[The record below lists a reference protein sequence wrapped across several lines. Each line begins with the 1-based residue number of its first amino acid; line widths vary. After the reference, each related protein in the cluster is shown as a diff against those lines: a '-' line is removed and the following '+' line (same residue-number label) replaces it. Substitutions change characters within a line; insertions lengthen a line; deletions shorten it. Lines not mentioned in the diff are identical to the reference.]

1 MAYGQGTVFGL
12 PGMSLVIGH
21 EPRAWNAGHQ
31 LRRNVGDQDD
41 VSYVDA
47 LIDDLVALHRADPGR
62 IYLVGLSNRG
72 VLAHHFAAR
81 RPSRLAA
88 MVAALASLTQLRHP
102 PPACSLPVLVIHGAR
117 DEVIPLGGGMSRNAL
132 VRRSQQVPYLP
143 VAEAVAFWARANGVS
158 AEISPEVTETG
169 PCFSTTYQGQAVTK
183 YVLDGGATHGWPG
196 GIPQGRLIAGGFSFE
211 GTDLIWDFLKDKSR
225 VPEIDYL

>member
-1 MAYGQGTVFGL
+1 MRGLTGFDRIAVTEGINVAYGQGTVFGL

-117 DEVIPLGGGMSRNAL
+117 DEVIPLRRRRRRRPRHLDQAFILNKEVIRHVRHRRRRRRRGGGN
-132 VRRSQQVPYLP
+132 VH
-143 VAEAVAFWARANGVS
+143 
-158 AEISPEVTETG
+158 I
-169 PCFSTTYQGQAVTK
+169 
-183 YVLDGGATHGWPG
+183 
-196 GIPQGRLIAGGFSFE
+196 
-211 GTDLIWDFLKDKSR
+211 
-225 VPEIDYL
+225 